1 MLFNIFRA
9 DNICPY
15 GLRIH
20 AAFDA
25 VGTAVHPPACNYEK
39 FLIKNEKTL
48 KKGLT
53 WDKISDRITFVLLKR
68 HRHGGVAQ
76 LARAYGSYP

>member
-1 MLFNIFRA
+1 MWLPDVVQDLCAVRVV
-9 DNICPY
+9 
-15 GLRIH
+15 
-20 AAFDA
+20 A
-25 VGTAVHPPACNYEK
+25 VGTAVYPPTCNYEK